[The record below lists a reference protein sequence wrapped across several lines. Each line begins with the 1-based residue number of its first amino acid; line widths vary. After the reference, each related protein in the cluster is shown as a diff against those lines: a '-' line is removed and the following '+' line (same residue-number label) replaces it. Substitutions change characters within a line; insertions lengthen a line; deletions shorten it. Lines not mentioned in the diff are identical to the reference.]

1 MRNSKIEFHGAARG
15 VTGSK
20 HIIESKNGIRI
31 LLDCGMFQGHGKE
44 TDELNRNWGF
54 DPGGLH
60 AMVLSHA
67 HIDHCGLLPR
77 LVKHGF
83 NGPIYCTEG
92 TRDLLEIMLQDSAEI
107 QESDIK
113 FLNKKRAKQG
123 KSALK
128 PLYNV
133 GDVEAVL
140 ELVQVVDYNQRT
152 TIFQGI
158 DISLQDAGHMIGSA
172 SVHVDMT
179 YQDTRIRVTFSG
191 DVGQYDN
198 PILRAPQAFPESDYL
213 ILEST
218 YGDSLHDEEDNTE
231 AELLANIVQTCLEKQ
246 GKLIIPAFSVGRT
259 QEILQALNNLELE
272 NKLPPLNYY
281 VDSPLSTEAT
291 QVIKK
296 HKEYYN
302 EDMQKILAVDNDPF
316 GFKGL
321 HYIKSAEESKAL
333 NSLPEPCVI
342 ISSSGMAD
350 AGRVKHHIL
359 NNIENKKNT
368 ILFVGHCEPQSL
380 GGQLLNGNPQVRIFG
395 DKYDVHADIARIHS
409 MSAHGDAKD
418 LINFVSSSNIYS
430 LKKVFLVHGEIEPM
444 MKLRESLLRIGV
456 KDVEM
461 PDLHSEWL
469 I

>member
-1 MRNSKIEFHGAARG
+1 MRNSKIEFHGAARC

-20 HIIESKNGIRI
+20 HIVESKNGIRI

-54 DPGGLH
+54 DPASLN

-67 HIDHCGLLPR
+67 HIDHSGLLPR

-83 NGPIYCTEG
+83 NGPIYCTAG
-92 TRDLLEIMLQDSAEI
+92 TRDLLEIMLYDSADI

-113 FLNKKRAKQG
+113 FINKKRAKQG
-123 KSALK
+123 KPSLK
-128 PLYNV
+128 PLYTTQ
-133 GDVEAVL
+133 DVEAVL
-140 ELVQVVDYNQRT
+140 ELVQVIEYNQST
-152 TIFQGI
+152 NIFQGI
-158 DISLQDAGHMIGSA
+158 GLQLQDAGHMIGSA
-172 SVHVDMT
+172 SVHLDMT
-179 YQDTRIRVTFSG
+179 YQDTRTRVTFSG

-231 AELLANIVQTCLEKQ
+231 ELLLANIIYTCLEKQ

-272 NKLPPLNYY
+272 KKLPPLKYY

-291 QVIKK
+291 AVIKK
-296 HKEYYN
+296 HRHYYN
-302 EDMQKILAVDNDPF
+302 EVMQKILAVDKDPF

-321 HYIKSAEESKAL
+321 HYIKDSDESKAL
-333 NSLPEPCVI
+333 NAMPEPCVI

-359 NNIENKKNT
+359 NNIENSKNT

-395 DKYDVHADIARIHS
+395 DMYKVHADIERIKS

-418 LINFVSSSNIYS
+418 LLNFVSSSNIYS
-430 LKKVFLVHGEIEPM
+430 LKKVFLVHGEMEPM

-456 KDVEM
+456 KDVEI

>member
-1 MRNSKIEFHGAARG
+1 MKTTKIEFHGAARG

-20 HIIESKNGIRI
+20 HIIESSNGFRL

-54 DPGGLH
+54 EPSKLD

-77 LVKHGF
+77 LVAQDF

-92 TRDLLEIMLQDSAEI
+92 TRDLVEIMLHDSAQI

-113 FLNKKRAKQG
+113 YLNKKRAKQG
-123 KSALK
+123 KSSLS
-128 PLYNV
+128 PLYSDA
-133 GDVEAVL
+133 DVLKVME
-140 ELVQVVDYNQRT
+140 QIIVVDYEQNTQ
-152 TIFQGI
+152 IAPGI
-158 DISLQDAGHMIGSA
+158 HISLHDAGHMIGSA
-172 SVHVDMT
+172 SVHVHINENNQT
-179 YQDTRIRVTFSG
+179 KRITFSG
-191 DVGQYDN
+191 DVGQYDM
-198 PILRAPQAFPESDYL
+198 PILRDPQPFPESDYL

-218 YGDSLHDEEDNTE
+218 YGDSLHEEEDDTE
-231 AELLANIVQTCLEKQ
+231 AGLLQAIIQTCLEKK

-259 QEILQALNNLELE
+259 QEILQALNNLDLKK
-272 NKLPPLNYY
+272 KLPPIRYY
-281 VDSPLSTEAT
+281 VDSPLATEAT
-291 QVIKK
+291 EIIKK

-302 EDMQKILAVDNDPF
+302 DEMQKILSVDTDPF
-316 GFKGL
+316 GFPGL
-321 HYIKSAEESKAL
+321 HYIGSSDESKTL
-333 NSLPEPCVI
+333 NSISDPCVI

-359 NNIENKKNT
+359 NSISNAQNT

-380 GGQLLNGNPQVRIFG
+380 GGQLLNGNPTVRIFG
-395 DKYDVHADIARIHS
+395 EMYDVIAEIKRIHS

-418 LINFVSSSNIYS
+418 LIRFVSASNIYS
-430 LKKVFLVHGEIEPM
+430 IQKVFLVHGEQIPM
-444 MKLRESLLRIGV
+444 MALRESLLRIGI
-456 KDVEM
+456 KDVEI

-469 I
+469 L